1 MKWYH
6 SWIALSLVC
15 CAATV
20 SLAREGHYYRAVQ
33 MDRGARWFNARVP
46 WSAPYAHTQWGGPV
60 ALVLPPTAHFQTDY
74 SWGVARTR
82 MTPVHHQFARPIA
95 QPGGGATYSPTPIW
109 PSDTN
114 QFGVYGVRGP
124 W

>member
-1 MKWYH
+1 MKLFRVWMLLGLVGCVSSV
-6 SWIALSLVC
+6 SWG
-15 CAATV
+15 
-20 SLAREGHYYRAVQ
+20 REGFYHRSAQ
-33 MDRGARWFNARVP
+33 ADRGARWFNTRVP

-60 ALVLPPTAHFQTDY
+60 ALVLPPNANFQTDY

-95 QPGGGATYSPTPIW
+95 APGGGATYSPTPIW

-114 QFGVYGVRGP
+114 QFGVYGVRAP